1 MQKVIDRVE
10 LAEVA
15 NDEKE
20 EYIYVIE
27 DDKDKEEDGK
37 EYEYKEL
44 LDYTTSQE

>member
-37 EYEYKEL
+37 EYKYKEL